1 MLHKVVYNMVDK
13 FSQWRLK
20 VAGDAQPGRPV
31 EIVTQE
37 AVQQVEE
44 LI

>member
-1 MLHKVVYNMVDK
+1 VVHNVVEK
-13 FSQWRLK
+13 FSQGRLK

-31 EIVTQE
+31 EIVTQ
-37 AVQQVEE
+37 ATVKQVEV